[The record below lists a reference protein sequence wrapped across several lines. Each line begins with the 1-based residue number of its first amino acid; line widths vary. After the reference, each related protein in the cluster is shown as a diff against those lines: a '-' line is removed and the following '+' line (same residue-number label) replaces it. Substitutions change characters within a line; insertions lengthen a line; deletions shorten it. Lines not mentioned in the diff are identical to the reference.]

1 MKETMSKEAFAEE
14 VLHYVKEA
22 LPEELAE
29 AQVRTV
35 SLDLWADGSRMAL
48 LVIRPWDSTT
58 TGFCLNRWMD
68 KGETAEAAAAG
79 FTARRRGTDW
89 TWKEGRSYM
98 PNPDGYAYSTPYPL
112 KPVCFPRPDLRGRAP
127 PHARPPVYSLWTRRR
142 YVPAL

>member
-48 LVIRPWDSTT
+48 LIIRPWDST
-58 TGFCLNRWMD
+58 MD
-68 KGETAEAAAAG
+68 KGETAEAAAAAIINDG
-79 FTARRRGTDW
+79 RLYCTPQGDGLDM
-89 TWKEGRSYM
+89 EG
-98 PNPDGYAYSTPYPL
+98 GAVIYA
-112 KPVCFPRPDLRGRAP
+112 
-127 PHARPPVYSLWTRRR
+127 
-142 YVPAL
+142 

>member
-48 LVIRPWDSTT
+48 LIIRPWDSTT

-68 KGETAEAAAAG
+68 KGETAEAAAA
-79 FTARRRGTDW
+79 AIIND
-89 TWKEGRSYM
+89 GRL
-98 PNPDGYAYSTPYPL
+98 YSTPQGDGLVMEGGAVIY
-112 KPVCFPRPDLRGRAP
+112 A
-127 PHARPPVYSLWTRRR
+127 
-142 YVPAL
+142 